1 MELNTYP
8 LVCTRGV
15 VLYPNQEIVIDVG
28 RDTSVHAVENAQD
41 NYDKKIC
48 LFSQKELEQEK
59 KNQQEK
65 QKQLEAAQKRQEALN
80 TVIQASSLI
89 TASANL
95 WSSFSSI
102 PIVGPALALAAIAA
116 MWTSFAVAKIK
127 AKQVTASQS
136 DEYGEGGL
144 EFLEGGSHASGDDID
159 LGVRNKKK
167 HRMRAEGGE
176 ALAIIS
182 KKRTRKYKKILP
194 DVIDSLNKGTFEDK
208 YLNAF
213 ASSDGLSISLNSN
226 GNMDLSKIE
235 DDVRSIRKQSET
247 KYYAL
252 PNGAV
257 VIQHKNVKRI
267 IKN

>member
-65 QKQLEAAQKRQEALN
+65 QKMLAAAQKRQENLN

-102 PIVGPALALAAIAA
+102 PIVL
-116 MWTSFAVAKIK
+116 
-127 AKQVTASQS
+127 
-136 DEYGEGGL
+136 
-144 EFLEGGSHASGDDID
+144 
-159 LGVRNKKK
+159 
-167 HRMRAEGGE
+167 
-176 ALAIIS
+176 
-182 KKRTRKYKKILP
+182 
-194 DVIDSLNKGTFEDK
+194 SL
-208 YLNAF
+208 
-213 ASSDGLSISLNSN
+213 IH
-226 GNMDLSKIE
+226 I
-235 DDVRSIRKQSET
+235 
-247 KYYAL
+247 
-252 PNGAV
+252 
-257 VIQHKNVKRI
+257 
-267 IKN
+267 